1 VASYTVKKG
10 DTLSAI
16 AKKYGTTYQ
25 QIAKDNGISNPNL
38 IYAGQTL
45 NIGGNTSTKNEKTN
59 NKSNNSNKNTSATP
73 TNTGSNVKVNGVDQ
87 SLVDTM
93 GSSFSQS
100 DKVTGLEGK
109 KNDAF
114 NNYTDYAN
122 KTDIVDQSVY
132 DTLNSEFVV
141 PEAVTQA
148 DAWLQTQLEK
158 IQSGKTSYTDQLKD
172 IISQIQNREDFEYD
186 VDKDTLFQQALA
198 SAMGSGKS
206 AMQDTIGQASALTG
220 GYGSTYA
227 TSAGNQ
233 AYNAFIEDAYNNL
246 PEYYQMALQAYQAE
260 GQELYQ
266 QFDMLNAADANEYN
280 KLVTGYDATSQY
292 RNQLYN
298 EAYNTFR
305 DKKTDAYNTANL
317 QLTEFETVS
326 NNLYN
331 IYSGY
336 SNEYENLYAK
346 EYQTWADQVTQATQ
360 LAGIQQTD
368 YWNQTELD
376 YKKDRDKVA
385 DGQWEKEYKLSLA
398 ANNAKEDETTG
409 DIIVDKTGTSDYKL
423 TNTELNECKKIIAE
437 GGTFEDVLTYLD
449 ALGKTPSSAEEDAML
464 ESWLGLDSGN
474 GSSNTNIKV
483 NTGSVSDSTFKTGEG
498 DNFDVTYNGKSYRV
512 ENHGKI
518 AGGLKSKLEKVN
530 AGNKSVF
537 VYEGDAYVKYDNEYY
552 KIGATNVLFWKTGGY
567 DNLLS
572 AMQSK

>member
-1 VASYTVKKG
+1 MASYTVKKG

-246 PEYYQMALQAYQAE
+246 PEYYNMALQAYQAE
-260 GQELYQ
+260 GQEMYQ
-266 QFDMLNAADANEYN
+266 QLDMLNAADATEWGRTYDTWQSNFANAQQMYNQEYGAWQDSITN
-280 KLVTGYDATSQY
+280 AYNNANLQLSEH
-292 RNQLYN
+292 NQLV
-298 EAYNTFR
+298 
-305 DKKTDAYNTANL
+305 TDAYN
-317 QLTEFETVS
+317 
-326 NNLYN
+326 LYVT
-331 IYSGY
+331 SKD
-336 SNEYENLYAK
+336 SADTLYAQ
-346 EYQTWADQVTQATQ
+346 EYQKWQDQVNQAMS
-360 LAGIQQTD
+360 LAGMQQTD

-376 YKKDRDKVA
+376 YKKDRDAVA
-385 DGQWEKEYKLSLA
+385 DSQWQQTFDFNKKQADIAQSNWEKEYNLELA
-398 ANNAKEDETTG
+398 SNNAK
-409 DIIVDKTGTSDYKL
+409 VDTKTGKVTVDTPTYKEA
-423 TNTELNECKKIIAE
+423 TEAQKKKALEAYNE
-437 GGTFEDVLTYLD
+437 GGD
-449 ALGKTPSSAEEDAML
+449 AALNKYVDSLPSNIDIE
-464 ESWLGLDSGN
+464 GIDS
-474 GSSNTNIKV
+474 
-483 NTGSVSDSTFKTGEG
+483 
-498 DNFDVTYNGKSYRV
+498 
-512 ENHGKI
+512 
-518 AGGLKSKLEKVN
+518 
-530 AGNKSVF
+530 
-537 VYEGDAYVKYDNEYY
+537 YVNEYGQLPLEQRTYTKTKDTTNWLWGVDNNDVVKDQYGNTY
-552 KIGATNVLFWKTGGY
+552 KIKDLPKSIQKSLTKLKKGESYTK
-567 DNLLS
+567 
-572 AMQSK
+572 K